1 MKDEKGEKNG
11 ITPGVK
17 SVCQALSGISFDE
30 WLAVKSAVDGS
41 FEGEFRRWDE
51 ELGRR
56 KVLLPLPDSPDE
68 LFDRISRAYR
78 RRSLSPS
85 GRRN

>member
-1 MKDEKGEKNG
+1 MKDEENEKRG

-17 SVCQALSGISFDE
+17 SACRALSGISFDE
-30 WLAVKSAVDGS
+30 WLAVRSAVEGS
-41 FEGEFRRWDE
+41 FEDEFRRWDE

-78 RRSLSPS
+78 QRVYRPV
-85 GRRN
+85 